1 MSNNRLY
8 DTSKVKIIKIPAA
21 MNYGMRK
28 DTEITA
34 SSKDGANRGQR
45 TPYARTSKKKGG
57 SIKTKPK
64 RSPVRKKQME
74 EYQKYLYD
82 ASQANKP
89 VTKPS
94 VMKKGGRVGSH
105 NRLY

>member
-1 MSNNRLY
+1 MAVDYSELDKVLEMMGAKK
-8 DTSKVKIIKIPAA
+8 DTRPLPKRKRRPKIKI
-21 MNYGMRK
+21 K
-28 DTEITA
+28 KITP
-34 SSKDGANRGQR
+34 
-45 TPYARTSKKKGG
+45 TKKKSGG
-57 SIKTKPK
+57 SMKTKPK
-64 RSPVRKKQME
+64 RSPVRKKEME

>member
-1 MSNNRLY
+1 M
-8 DTSKVKIIKIPAA
+8 
-21 MNYGMRK
+21 
-28 DTEITA
+28 
-34 SSKDGANRGQR
+34 
-45 TPYARTSKKKGG
+45 SKKNM
-57 SIKTKPK
+57 KTKPK
-64 RSPVRKKQME
+64 RSPVRKKEME

-94 VMKKGGRVGSH
+94 VMKEGERVGTH